1 MISYSDKVENFLAG
15 ASVNYDYSAYEAT
28 TFSIADQSSTS
39 GSKSSLITLKNSDPL
54 FSSLRE
60 WLDCRSQ
67 CLPDEG
73 ILSESKIGL
82 AGCGLQFVEMAAS
95 ALERVVQ
102 NKEEVRHCFKVPL
115 TANALPIHYNQHKYR
130 TSLKNN
136 TISLQ

>member
-1 MISYSDKVENFLAG
+1 
-15 ASVNYDYSAYEAT
+15 
-28 TFSIADQSSTS
+28 
-39 GSKSSLITLKNSDPL
+39 
-54 FSSLRE
+54 
-60 WLDCRSQ
+60 
-67 CLPDEG
+67 
-73 ILSESKIGL
+73 
-82 AGCGLQFVEMAAS
+82 MAAS